1 MLDFR
6 SGIALISGDGGRGSR
21 GLSSGAE
28 YSLPDSAAISK
39 PAEGAAQAVA
49 GAVATFT
56 GLPDGLERR

>member
-6 SGIALISGDGGRGSR
+6 SAIALFSGDRDRGSR

-28 YSLPDSAAISK
+28 YSPPDSAATSK

-56 GLPDGLERR
+56 GLRDRLERR